1 MRETKLI
8 IKLKILLKQ
17 ISSPKEYKMI
27 SNQRS
32 KISKSY

>member
-17 ISSPKEYKMI
+17 ISSPKEYKML

-32 KISKSY
+32 KIAKSY